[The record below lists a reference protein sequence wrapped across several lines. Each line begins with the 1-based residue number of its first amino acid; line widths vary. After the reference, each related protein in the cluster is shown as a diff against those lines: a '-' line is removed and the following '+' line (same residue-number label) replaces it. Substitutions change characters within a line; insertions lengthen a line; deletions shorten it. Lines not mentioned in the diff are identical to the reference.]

1 MRIRA
6 MEEFPKRKKY
16 DDHSLGHAYFRDWR
30 EKGPIKEKETE
41 QAVRASVFFVV
52 VVLNFF

>member
-41 QAVRASVFFVV
+41 QAVRERV
-52 VVLNFF
+52 